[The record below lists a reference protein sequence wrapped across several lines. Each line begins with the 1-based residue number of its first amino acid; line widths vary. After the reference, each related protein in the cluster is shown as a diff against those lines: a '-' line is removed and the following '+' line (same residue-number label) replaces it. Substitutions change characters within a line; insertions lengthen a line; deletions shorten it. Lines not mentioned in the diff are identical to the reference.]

1 MTSFKIHT
9 AETAPE
15 QSRPFLKELVARLG
29 FLPNV
34 YGAIAESPMVL
45 RAWMGLKT
53 TVETGLFSPLERHIV
68 SLTTSYLN
76 NSSYCMAA
84 CSVMG
89 EKDGVAKDII
99 ESLRTDKPLKDVKL
113 EQLHLFTKSVLKRMG
128 RPEQS
133 DIDAMIKVGY
143 THAHILEVVSIVS
156 LGMMGNYINHIV
168 KAPLDK
174 QFEGQRFDERNQE
187 IRKDVAA

>member
-45 RAWMGLKT
+45 RALLGLKT
-53 TVETGLFSPLERHIV
+53 TVETGLLSPAERYIV

-76 NSSYCMAA
+76 NSGYCMAA

-89 EKDGVAKDII
+89 EKDGVAKEVI
-99 ESLRTDKPLKDVKL
+99 EALRNDKPLKDVKL

-133 DIDAMIKVGY
+133 DIDAMIKAGY
-143 THAHILEVVSIVS
+143 PHAHILEVVSIVS

-174 QFEGQRFDERNQE
+174 QFESQRFDERNTE